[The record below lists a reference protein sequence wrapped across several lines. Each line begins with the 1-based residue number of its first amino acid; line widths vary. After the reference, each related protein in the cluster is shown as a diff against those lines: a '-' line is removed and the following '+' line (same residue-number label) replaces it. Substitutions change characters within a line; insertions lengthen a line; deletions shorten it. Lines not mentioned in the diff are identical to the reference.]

1 MKKLVPKSSGDVGS
15 SGVSV
20 TEQVNLPAGSDA
32 GDTPCTCLSHV
43 GNVDY
48 AIPDKNAGLM
58 EKLSDAIFNCLSK
71 NAD

>member
-20 TEQVNLPAGSDA
+20 TEQVNLPTGSDA
-32 GDTPCTCLSHV
+32 GDTPSTCLSHV
-43 GNVDY
+43 RNVDY

-58 EKLSDAIFNCLSK
+58 EKLHCAFLNYLRKIAN
-71 NAD
+71 